1 MELWVPTLEQWPT
14 QGQSMIEIVCASLNF
29 EEDFSIATQSK
40 QNKDVV
46 LLKVQYIF
54 FQFRFIPFQEIF
66 HKVKL
71 YSSPQPAPTV
81 SVHVWHLMDSLNQRK
96 PCIFTISDKSF
107 IQQMGNHMHIY
118 IHYSDYHI

>member
-1 MELWVPTLEQWPT
+1 
-14 QGQSMIEIVCASLNF
+14 MIEIVCASLNF

-81 SVHVWHLMDSLNQRK
+81 PVHVWHLMDSLNQRK

-107 IQQMGNHMHIY
+107 QALIKCASVAPFEFLQAHFKILTF
-118 IHYSDYHI
+118 